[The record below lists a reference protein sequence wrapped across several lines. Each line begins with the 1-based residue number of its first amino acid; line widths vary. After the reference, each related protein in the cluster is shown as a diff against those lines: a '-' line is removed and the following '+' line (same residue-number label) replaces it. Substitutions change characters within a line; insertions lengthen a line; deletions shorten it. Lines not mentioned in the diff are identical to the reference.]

1 MKKNILASSAALLIM
16 ISCQKENIETKY
28 SASQVLTPG
37 QWQLKKLMVESPPG
51 SGAADITNATFDP
64 CELDDL
70 FEFKPGG
77 NFSCLENTNVCAF
90 NTGIFYNLS
99 GGNWTL
105 SGDTLLTI
113 AAGFNVQKFKFG
125 MITANSMEL
134 QQTST
139 NYLGELT
146 RYTFLINK

>member
-1 MKKNILASSAALLIM
+1 MKTVLFLLLSFLITLTG
-16 ISCQKENIETKY
+16 CKKDPVETKY

-37 QWQLKKLMVESPPG
+37 QWRLKKLTIESPPG

-70 FEFKPGG
+70 FEFKTGG
-77 NFSCLENTNVCAF
+77 NFICIENSNVCAS
-90 NTGIFYNLS
+90 NAGVFYSLNS
-99 GGNWTL
+99 GRWVL

-113 AAGFNVQKFKFG
+113 AKDFNAQNFKFG
-125 MITANSMEL
+125 KITANSIEL

>member
-1 MKKNILASSAALLIM
+1 MKIILLLGSTLLLILM
-16 ISCQKENIETKY
+16 SCKKDPVETKY

-37 QWQLKKLMVESPPG
+37 QWQLKKLTVESPPG
-51 SGAADITNATFDP
+51 SGAADITSATFDP

-70 FEFKPGG
+70 FEFKTGG
-77 NFSCLENTNVCAF
+77 NFSCIESTNVCAF
-90 NTGIFYNLS
+90 NAGVFYSLS
-99 GGNWTL
+99 GGMWAL
-105 SGDTLLTI
+105 SGDTLLSI
-113 AAGFNVQKFKFG
+113 AKGFNAQNFKFG
-125 MITANSMEL
+125 KITANSIEL

>member
-1 MKKNILASSAALLIM
+1 MKKNFLAGSAALLM
-16 ISCQKENIETKY
+16 MFSCQKENIETKY

-37 QWQLKKLMVESPPG
+37 RWQLKKLMVESPPG

-70 FEFKPGG
+70 FEFKTGG
-77 NFSCLENTNVCAF
+77 IFNCVENSNVCVLNAS
-90 NTGIFYNLS
+90 IFYNLR
-99 GGNWTL
+99 GGNWSL

-113 AAGFNVQKFKFG
+113 TAGFNVQNFKFG
-125 MITANSMEL
+125 KITANSMEL
-134 QQTST
+134 QQTGT

>member
-1 MKKNILASSAALLIM
+1 MKIVLLLASTLLLILM
-16 ISCQKENIETKY
+16 SCKKDPVETKY

-37 QWQLKKLMVESPPG
+37 QWQLKKLTVESPPG

-70 FEFKPGG
+70 FEFKTGG
-77 NFSCLENTNVCAF
+77 NFSCIENTKVCASNAGVF
-90 NTGIFYNLS
+90 FSLN
-99 GGNWTL
+99 GGMWAL

-113 AAGFNVQKFKFG
+113 AKGFNAQNFKFG
-125 MITANSMEL
+125 KITANSIEL

>member
-1 MKKNILASSAALLIM
+1 MKIVLFLLSSFLVTLIACKKD
-16 ISCQKENIETKY
+16 SVETKY

-37 QWQLKKLMVESPPG
+37 LWQLKMLTVESPPG
-51 SGAADITNATFDP
+51 SGAANITSVTFDP

-70 FEFKPGG
+70 FEFKAGG
-77 NFSCLENTNVCAF
+77 NFSCIENTNVCAL
-90 NTGIFYNLS
+90 NAGVFYNLN
-99 GGNWTL
+99 GGMWVL

-113 AAGFNVQKFKFG
+113 AKGFNAQNFKFG
-125 MITANSMEL
+125 KITANTIEL
-134 QQTST
+134 QQTTT

>member
-1 MKKNILASSAALLIM
+1 MKIVLLPASTLLLILM
-16 ISCQKENIETKY
+16 SCKKDPVETKH

-37 QWQLKKLMVESPPG
+37 QWQLKKLTVESPPG
-51 SGAADITNATFDP
+51 SGAADITSATFDP

-70 FEFKPGG
+70 FEFKTDG
-77 NFSCLENTNVCAF
+77 NFSCIENTNVCAF
-90 NTGIFYNLS
+90 NAGVFYNLS
-99 GGNWTL
+99 GGMWVL

-113 AAGFNVQKFKFG
+113 AKGFNAQNFKFG
-125 MITANSMEL
+125 KITANSIEL

>member
-37 QWQLKKLMVESPPG
+37 QWQLKKLLVESPPG

-105 SGDTLLTI
+105 SGDTLLAI

-125 MITANSMEL
+125 NITANSMEL